1 MSDPMQPFEADVG
14 RVLDLVINSLYKDR
28 EIFLRELI
36 SNASDACDKLRYESL
51 SRPELLGS
59 DPNLEISILADGKNN
74 LLTIADNGIGMSRE
88 ELAENLGTIARSG
101 TARFAELLTGDQKKD
116 VDLIG
121 RFGVGFYS
129 VFMVADRVVV
139 TSRRAGEET
148 VWAWASDGRTGY
160 KLEEAEHAT
169 LKRGTAIT
177 LHLKDD
183 AKDFLND
190 WTLRRIIR
198 THSDHIGLPI
208 MLQVIKADDKSDQP
222 TKPEQVNEGSALWTR
237 PKGEITDEQYKEFY
251 HHVAHAFDEPFARV
265 HFTAEGTLEYTAL
278 LFIPSTRPFDLNDPR
293 HHHGVKLYVKR
304 VFITSELESLL
315 PRYLR
320 FVSGVVDSQDIPLN
334 VSRESLQHGA
344 IVPKIRKTLV
354 KRLLDEL
361 KAKANVEDTEAKD
374 AYLAFWAD
382 FGPTIKEG
390 LYEDDEN
397 RDRLLEL
404 VRFRSTKG
412 DGWVSL
418 KDYVERMKPGQDAIY
433 VIAGESAQA
442 LRSSPQLE
450 EARAKD
456 VEVLLLDDPVDPFWL
471 ERVTSYSDKS
481 LVSLAKGNADL
492 SKVEGTNEP
501 EKTED
506 AKPDDADLGRLIAK
520 LKAALGEQVA
530 DVRESRRLRESA
542 VCLVAD
548 EHGMDMR
555 LERFLKSHNQLDALA
570 KRVLEV
576 NPRHALVRRM
586 AELARDEAATAELN
600 DLAALL
606 LDQARIVEG
615 EPLPDPAAFGRRLSS
630 FVARG
635 I

>member
-1 MSDPMQPFEADVG
+1 
-14 RVLDLVINSLYKDR
+14 
-28 EIFLRELI
+28 
-36 SNASDACDKLRYESL
+36 
-51 SRPELLGS
+51 
-59 DPNLEISILADGKNN
+59 
-74 LLTIADNGIGMSRE
+74 
-88 ELAENLGTIARSG
+88 
-101 TARFAELLTGDQKKD
+101 
-116 VDLIG
+116 
-121 RFGVGFYS
+121 
-129 VFMVADRVVV
+129 
-139 TSRRAGEET
+139 
-148 VWAWASDGRTGY
+148 
-160 KLEEAEHAT
+160 
-169 LKRGTAIT
+169 
-177 LHLKDD
+177 
-183 AKDFLND
+183 
-190 WTLRRIIR
+190 
-198 THSDHIGLPI
+198 
-208 MLQVIKADDKSDQP
+208 
-222 TKPEQVNEGSALWTR
+222 
-237 PKGEITDEQYKEFY
+237 
-251 HHVAHAFDEPFARV
+251 
-265 HFTAEGTLEYTAL
+265 
-278 LFIPSTRPFDLNDPR
+278 
-293 HHHGVKLYVKR
+293 
-304 VFITSELESLL
+304 
-315 PRYLR
+315 
-320 FVSGVVDSQDIPLN
+320 
-334 VSRESLQHGA
+334 
-344 IVPKIRKTLV
+344 VPKIRKTLV

-361 KAKANVEDTEAKD
+361 KAKANAEEPEAKD

-418 KDYVERMKPGQDAIY
+418 KDYVERMKPGQEAIY

-471 ERVTSYSDKS
+471 ERVTSYGDKP
-481 LVSLAKGNADL
+481 LLSLAKGNADL
-492 SKVEGTNEP
+492 SKVEGTSEP
-501 EKTED
+501 EQPDE

-520 LKAALGEQVA
+520 LKAALGGQVA

-555 LERFLKSHNQLDALA
+555 LERFLKSHNQLDTLA

-576 NPRHALVRRM
+576 NPLHALVRRM
-586 AELARDEAATAELN
+586 AELAKDETATTELN

-615 EPLPDPAAFGRRLSS
+615 EPLADPAAFGRRLSS